1 MDFLGILFFL
11 VFLLIL
17 ILSTFFF
24 KRELTKNKIIDSKY
38 ILIFF
43 SMCIISLSISI
54 IICYYLENY
63 ILIDLFEIE
72 INHVYN
78 EDRIITFFIVLILNS
93 ILNFV
98 LFKIYLKKFYL
109 KEKKRKNEIELIGKQ

>member
-1 MDFLGILFFL
+1 
-11 VFLLIL
+11 
-17 ILSTFFF
+17 
-24 KRELTKNKIIDSKY
+24 
-38 ILIFF
+38 
-43 SMCIISLSISI
+43 MCIISLSISI